1 MIRTRKIEGIAI
13 ILIGFYL
20 LYSSLT
26 TGWAEPP
33 PIYEAILSYYLPLA
47 IGLMSVGFGFF
58 LLLKGR

>member
-13 ILIGFYL
+13 ILLGFYL
-20 LYSSLT
+20 LYASLT

-33 PIYEAILSYYLPLA
+33 PFYELILSYYLPLA
-47 IGLMSVGFGFF
+47 IGLMAVGFGFF